1 MYWLQGAQTWKKI
14 GENEDA
20 EIVQCCSGDLEK
32 GRKNES
38 FARDDLRA
46 QCLTHTHIRTFFGS
60 AKLGTLGVAAGG
72 DLAVIQTLKTWLG
85 D

>member
-1 MYWLQGAQTWKKI
+1 MVWCIGCKELRLGKKI

-72 DLAVIQTLKTWLG
+72 IDFAVTH
-85 D
+85 

>member
-32 GRKNES
+32 REKKES

-46 QCLTHTHIRTFFGS
+46 QCLTHTHTHIRTFFGS

-72 DLAVIQTLKTWLG
+72 IDFAVTH
-85 D
+85 